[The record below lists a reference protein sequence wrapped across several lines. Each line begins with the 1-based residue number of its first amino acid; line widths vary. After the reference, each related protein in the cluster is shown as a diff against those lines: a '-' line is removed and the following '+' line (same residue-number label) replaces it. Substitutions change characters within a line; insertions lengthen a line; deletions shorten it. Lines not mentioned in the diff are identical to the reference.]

1 MDSQN
6 SVLQKKVSLLGEFA
20 IGKTSL
26 VRRFVYNI
34 FDERYLTTIGV
45 SICRK
50 EMVMYDSSLLNLV
63 IWDLAS
69 SDKYEDL
76 RSHYLHGTAGALLV
90 CDLTRPDT
98 IEAIRTTYVEQLL
111 KNSPDAAIVVVGNK
125 VDLVDPKSEA
135 LAQFEQLA
143 SDLGAPFKT
152 TSAKTGENVEAAFTL
167 LANLLQKTDG

>member
-6 SVLQKKVSLLGEFA
+6 SVIQKKVCLLGEFA

-50 EMVMYDSSLLNLV
+50 EIATFDSTLLNLV

-90 CDLTRPDT
+90 CDLTRPET

-111 KNSPDAAIVVVGNK
+111 KNSPDSSIVLVGNK
-125 VDLVDPKSEA
+125 KDLINP
-135 LAQFEQLA
+135 A
-143 SDLGAPFKT
+143 SDAINQLEKLALELDTPFQT

-167 LANLLQKTDG
+167 LANLLHKTDG